1 MVVVK
6 PKKVKETDY
15 PTAGRYDPQNGIFDK
30 NIKCNE
36 DYGSP
41 FLTTAAR
48 FSDQH
53 DMSRRNSHL
62 GPNTYELE
70 NMSLAEKSR
79 LEAKNKQTL
88 KGTWFI
94 AWSYVKWMDL
104 KLNGHAITDG
114 SSKIF
119 LGAFGTKCARKL
131 KLINSTIK
139 TNIPAPGKYEV
150 RSEVSRPV
158 SVFGNSGNALYCH
171 QVDLTVTL

>member
-1 MVVVK
+1 MK
-6 PKKVKETDY
+6 NLKKVKETDY

-30 NIKCNE
+30 NIKCND

-70 NMSLAEKSR
+70 NMSLAEKSM

-88 KGTWFI
+88 KGKGWR
-94 AWSYVKWMDL
+94 YR
-104 KLNGHAITDG
+104 AIEKNDFRCLRNKVC
-114 SSKIF
+114 SKV
-119 LGAFGTKCARKL
+119 
-131 KLINSTIK
+131 
-139 TNIPAPGKYEV
+139 EV
-150 RSEVSRPV
+150 
-158 SVFGNSGNALYCH
+158 
-171 QVDLTVTL
+171 D

>member
-88 KGTWFI
+88 KGMPFRYGPRTGPSKSDRSR
-94 AWSYVKWMDL
+94 AKLDVKVDDHRL
-104 KLNGHAITDG
+104 K
-114 SSKIF
+114 
-119 LGAFGTKCARKL
+119 
-131 KLINSTIK
+131 
-139 TNIPAPGKYEV
+139 
-150 RSEVSRPV
+150 
-158 SVFGNSGNALYCH
+158 
-171 QVDLTVTL
+171 

>member
-1 MVVVK
+1 MVRFGDRISVHVPSASFASTTQRFKARLFDWESTDTLILK
-6 PKKVKETDY
+6 PAMKIFSEILDVARGNLAYWKIWKVKETDY

-30 NIKCNE
+30 NIKCND

-70 NMSLAEKSR
+70 NMSLAEKSM

-88 KGTWFI
+88 KGNW
-94 AWSYVKWMDL
+94 WRYR
-104 KLNGHAITDG
+104 
-114 SSKIF
+114 
-119 LGAFGTKCARKL
+119 AFK
-131 KLINSTIK
+131 
-139 TNIPAPGKYEV
+139 
-150 RSEVSRPV
+150 
-158 SVFGNSGNALYCH
+158 
-171 QVDLTVTL
+171 

>member
-1 MVVVK
+1 MK
-6 PKKVKETDY
+6 NLKKVKETDY

-30 NIKCNE
+30 NIKCND

-70 NMSLAEKSR
+70 NMSLAEKSM

-88 KGTWFI
+88 KGKGFNW
-94 AWSYVKWMDL
+94 WRYR
-104 KLNGHAITDG
+104 AITM
-114 SSKIF
+114 I
-119 LGAFGTKCARKL
+119 
-131 KLINSTIK
+131 
-139 TNIPAPGKYEV
+139 
-150 RSEVSRPV
+150 
-158 SVFGNSGNALYCH
+158 
-171 QVDLTVTL
+171 

>member
-1 MVVVK
+1 MK
-6 PKKVKETDY
+6 NLKKVKETDY

-30 NIKCNE
+30 NIKCND

-70 NMSLAEKSR
+70 NMSLAEKSM

-88 KGTWFI
+88 KGKGWR
-94 AWSYVKWMDL
+94 YR
-104 KLNGHAITDG
+104 AIE
-114 SSKIF
+114 KMF

-158 SVFGNSGNALYCH
+158 SVFGNSGKSEELLSTA
-171 QVDLTVTL
+171 TR